1 MSKLNKF
8 ISYTIRGALF
18 GATIFGSSELGIWK
32 DGETSREVAKIIIA
46 ILTPIAKKAES
57 EMPEQVKQLPSV
69 ENLKSTSTA
78 CWNKGVYNAGEFV
91 IDVPNKCVCAA
102 NKAYQ
107 LVEVQV
113 NKSKE
118 N

>member
-8 ISYTIRGALF
+8 ISYTIKGALF
-18 GATIFGSSELGIWK
+18 GATIFGSSELGLWK
-32 DGETSREVAKIIIA
+32 DGETSRELAKLIIA
-46 ILTPIAKKAES
+46 ILTPIANKAKS
-57 EMPEQVKQLPSV
+57 EMPEQVKSLPSV

-78 CWNKGVYNAGEFV
+78 RWNKSVYAAGEFV
-91 IDVPNKCVCAA
+91 IDVPHKCACAA

-107 LVEVQV
+107 LVEVQL
-113 NKSKE
+113 NPKE